1 MKKKAETQLSFRFIA
16 TNFYEMRATGM
27 MERLV
32 PIIDDYQLTIYK
44 IQNLKNRIVPNGW
57 WIDLDALEGVALN
70 KGGENMKPLDLLQ
83 MFMESG
89 VLVGRSQGVM
99 GDNVNYKPIIPLQ
112 NSIATEITALYNDLM
127 ISMNQMQS
135 MIGLNDVTDA
145 STPNPKMLNGVASMM
160 DQGTNN
166 SLYPMI
172 AAKKNLK
179 EKLANDVLI
188 RIQQGLNKGGVGGYA
203 PALNTNT
210 LKFIQVSDLLRL
222 RDYGIVLEEKTT
234 DDQKQLL
241 MQQMQMDIQ
250 NGVLD
255 TSDAIYIMNVYNIK
269 QAQMILAYR
278 AKRNKKAIDDQKQAI
293 NAQTIQGQQQ
303 SAQQTAQM
311 AQQLAQM
318 NQQFKMAQIQL
329 QGQFEIEVAKIKV
342 GMAAQVADQTNQV
355 KMAGHVIA
363 AQSKEN
369 DGKRKLGVPEEQIPP
384 IIPPQGAQQPAVPG
398 MEQNIPEDAMN

>member
-1 MKKKAETQLSFRFIA
+1 
-16 TNFYEMRATGM
+16 
-27 MERLV
+27 
-32 PIIDDYQLTIYK
+32 
-44 IQNLKNRIVPNGW
+44 
-57 WIDLDALEGVALN
+57 
-70 KGGENMKPLDLLQ
+70 
-83 MFMESG
+83 
-89 VLVGRSQGVM
+89 
-99 GDNVNYKPIIPLQ
+99 
-112 NSIATEITALYNDLM
+112 
-127 ISMNQMQS
+127 MNQMQS